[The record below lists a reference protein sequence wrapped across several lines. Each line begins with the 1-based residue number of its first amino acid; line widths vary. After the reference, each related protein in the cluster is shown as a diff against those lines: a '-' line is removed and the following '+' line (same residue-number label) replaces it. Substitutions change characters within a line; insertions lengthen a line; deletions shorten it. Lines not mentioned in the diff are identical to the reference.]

1 MFTPKL
7 LLMLAA
13 LASVE
18 LGARAFAG
26 ADETPPPSPHL
37 GTPISAAQA
46 APWHIDVEP
55 NGAALP
61 AGSGT
66 PAEGSRIYAARCA
79 ACHGA
84 DLRGTP
90 VPGRAPFPAL
100 VGGEGSL
107 ASQHPKKTVGSYW
120 PYATTVF
127 DYIRRTMPFDHPQS
141 LSSDQVYAVTAFVL
155 AQNHIIGQD
164 ATLDRKT
171 LPKVRMPNRDGFY
184 PNRTEGGLETLK

>member
-7 LLMLAA
+7 LLALAA
-13 LASVE
+13 VASVE
-18 LGARAFAG
+18 LGARALAG
-26 ADETPPPSPHL
+26 ADQTPQGPNL
-37 GTPISAAQA
+37 GTPITAAQA
-46 APWHIDVEP
+46 SAWHIDVEP
-55 NGAALP
+55 DGKNLP

-66 PAEGSRIYAARCA
+66 PAQGARIYATQCS

-84 DLRGTP
+84 DLRGVP

-100 VGGEGSL
+100 VGGIGSL
-107 ASQHPKKTVGSYW
+107 AGEKPKKTVGSFW

-127 DYIRRTMPFDHPQS
+127 DYIRRTMPFNRPES
-141 LSSDQVYAVTAFVL
+141 LSSDEVYAVTAFIL
-155 AQNHIIGQD
+155 AQNHIIGED
-164 ATLDRKT
+164 ATLNAKT